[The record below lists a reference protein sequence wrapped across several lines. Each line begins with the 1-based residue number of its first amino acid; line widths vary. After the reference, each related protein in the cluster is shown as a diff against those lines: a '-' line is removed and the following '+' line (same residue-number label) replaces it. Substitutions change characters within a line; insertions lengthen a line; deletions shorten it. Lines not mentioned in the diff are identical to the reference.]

1 MPPNFYFYINQAH
14 RQSHVRLPQPKDP
27 SYPLVK
33 DTAPRST
40 QLQAGPWG
48 SCPHA
53 PWDVAVPCSLLLC
66 RGAAPRLGPSC
77 ACRADKGSTGEAEV
91 VSQLGATERL
101 FEPHQ
106 APGKAQGGQWVLRV
120 LLPLRLSLGAAG
132 SPLGAG
138 VSPHPGV
145 QGQRRSGP
153 QAVLKF
159 HPQLGKGTSGKCKST
174 ICGDWRGVALH
185 SGSLLPCQHR
195 AKARDP
201 EEQGDGAVQAL

>member
-1 MPPNFYFYINQAH
+1 M
-14 RQSHVRLPQPKDP
+14 
-27 SYPLVK
+27 
-33 DTAPRST
+33 
-40 QLQAGPWG
+40 
-48 SCPHA
+48 
-53 PWDVAVPCSLLLC
+53 
-66 RGAAPRLGPSC
+66 
-77 ACRADKGSTGEAEV
+77 
-91 VSQLGATERL
+91 
-101 FEPHQ
+101 PHQ

-145 QGQRRSGP
+145 QGQHRSGP

-174 ICGDWRGVALH
+174 ICGDWRGVTLH